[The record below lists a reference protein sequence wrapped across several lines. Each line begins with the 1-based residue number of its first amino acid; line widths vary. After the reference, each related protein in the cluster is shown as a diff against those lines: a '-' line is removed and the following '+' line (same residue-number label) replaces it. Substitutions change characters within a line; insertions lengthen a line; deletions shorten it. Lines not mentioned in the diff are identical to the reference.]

1 MANRNLQR
9 IYQQYKRASAS
20 TTAARTPGSQGGII
34 EPGTRQ
40 PAVYTSPASMDDI
53 MLGPGERGL
62 MLGMTREG
70 KSTLSEVQIDHWYN
84 TYKDADILIIDSKPR
99 FRAEWQ
105 LNGLPAAPLYRNW
118 DWGTLVPNS
127 VVIPMKDAE
136 SEIRLAW
143 SLRYRI
149 IIAQIQD
156 RSDIGLLDQALKI
169 AYMKRRKRHKLFIY
183 VDELNNFFKVGV
195 KGIQA
200 GTGIIMVIT
209 SGGEKNTAFLGAG
222 QRPRNISV
230 ESIESMT
237 KLYWFYTPFDEDNKH
252 LRSMDLPL
260 DSIPPASRSYTFLFF
275 DRVHKKKG
283 WARIKPISVKPK
295 DRKGSKGWINY
306 G

>member
-1 MANRNLQR
+1 
-9 IYQQYKRASAS
+9 
-20 TTAARTPGSQGGII
+20 
-34 EPGTRQ
+34 
-40 PAVYTSPASMDDI
+40 MDDI

-127 VVIPMKDAE
+127 
-136 SEIRLAW
+136 
-143 SLRYRI
+143 
-149 IIAQIQD
+149 
-156 RSDIGLLDQALKI
+156 ALKI

-260 DSIPPASRSYTFLFF
+260 DSIPPASRSYAFLFF
-275 DRVHKKKG
+275 DRIHQKKG
-283 WARIKPISVKPK
+283 WARIKPISVKPR

>member
-1 MANRNLQR
+1 
-9 IYQQYKRASAS
+9 
-20 TTAARTPGSQGGII
+20 
-34 EPGTRQ
+34 
-40 PAVYTSPASMDDI
+40 MDDI

-260 DSIPPASRSYTFLFF
+260 DSIPPASRSYAFLFF
-275 DRVHKKKG
+275 DRIHQKKG